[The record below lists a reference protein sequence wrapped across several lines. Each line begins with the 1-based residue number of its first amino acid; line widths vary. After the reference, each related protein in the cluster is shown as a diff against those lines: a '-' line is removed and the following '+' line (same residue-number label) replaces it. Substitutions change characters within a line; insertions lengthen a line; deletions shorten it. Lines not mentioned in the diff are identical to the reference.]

1 MEIRECSCHWCWE
14 ICWKYAVCSVH
25 RARPWACPR
34 DLALVI
40 TRMSPLTRISSS
52 LSPGAFQLGSAS
64 TALVSI
70 SLPSLQPTCIP
81 ISRVPWDHPSWEHS
95 GSAGRKNPSSSAR
108 LSTRA
113 EKKGAGKISGNLRLY
128 SPSPGHHLHYNL
140 ENLPCFRTLTQVLL
154 GKGRPFSSVNFSCY
168 LSLLSGG
175 SCECHMSAIHKS
187 ILWVQG
193 GEMEVQ
199 LTGKCVLKKNK
210 WVHNSK

>member
-1 MEIRECSCHWCWE
+1 MF
-14 ICWKYAVCSVH
+14 VH
-25 RARPWACPR
+25 RARPWACPH

-52 LSPGAFQLGSAS
+52 LSPGSFQLGSAS

-81 ISRVPWDHPSWEHS
+81 LSKVPWDHPSWEHS
-95 GSAGRKNPSSSAR
+95 GSAGRKNPSSGAR

-113 EKKGAGKISGNLRLY
+113 EKEKGAGKISGNFRLC
-128 SPSPGHHLHYNL
+128 SPSSGHHLHYSL
-140 ENLPCFRTLTQVLL
+140 ENLPCFRTPTQVLL
-154 GKGRPFSSVNFSCY
+154 GKERPFSSVNFSCY

-175 SCECHMSAIHKS
+175 SCEGHMSAIHKS

-193 GEMEVQ
+193 EEMEVQ

-210 WVHNSK
+210 WEHNSKWNTFCE